1 MPTYYFLPT
10 RNVFGEGAVQE
21 IGTLFG
27 SLHASRAMIVTDK
40 FLAQSGMAEKI
51 SGILAQSGIQSVVFD
66 GAEPNPTDKNV
77 EAGVAFFHNN
87 HCDSIVSL
95 GGGSSQRSSCHGRGK
110 CHCKSVC
117 QR

>member
-51 SGILAQSGIQSVVFD
+51 SGILAQRFIVLPTVFSSSLAGDSV
-66 GAEPNPTDKNV
+66 
-77 EAGVAFFHNN
+77 
-87 HCDSIVSL
+87 
-95 GGGSSQRSSCHGRGK
+95 GGF
-110 CHCKSVC
+110 
-117 QR
+117 

>member
-40 FLAQSGMAEKI
+40 FLAQSGRQRR
-51 SGILAQSGIQSVVFD
+51 SLGFWRSRGFSRWFLTGQ
-66 GAEPNPTDKNV
+66 NPTPPT
-77 EAGVAFFHNN
+77 
-87 HCDSIVSL
+87 
-95 GGGSSQRSSCHGRGK
+95 RT
-110 CHCKSVC
+110 
-117 QR
+117 

>member
-40 FLAQSGMAEKI
+40 FLAQSGMAE
-51 SGILAQSGIQSVVFD
+51 
-66 GAEPNPTDKNV
+66 
-77 EAGVAFFHNN
+77 
-87 HCDSIVSL
+87 
-95 GGGSSQRSSCHGRGK
+95 
-110 CHCKSVC
+110 
-117 QR
+117 